1 MAVNTRISSAVSSCL
16 TPAEQDPLIGALARS
31 NPGPN
36 LDANQVV
43 LAQRAASTSS
53 SVGLGLFD
61 GKPTRR
67 RASAEERKRRG
78 RTERVRHQRASER
91 DTRHVDMS
99 HAELTRVADQNPG
112 HDRTVT
118 NSYPSLRNI
127 PYQLCETPL
136 VQLAR
141 RCQRWRR
148 VSVRGSPNE
157 AVPNHVIAQPLWVG
171 WSTAVPRGPTDV
183 VTGMCLRPRMSGRCG
198 TPCCAPSLAGGPG
211 PARKA

>member
-1 MAVNTRISSAVSSCL
+1 M
-16 TPAEQDPLIGALARS
+16 IGALARS

-43 LAQRAASTSS
+43 LARRAASTSS

-99 HAELTRVADQNPG
+99 HAELTRVADRNPG

-148 VSVRGSPNE
+148 VSVRGSSSRTSQLTAAARSRVGSISAQRDRVGV
-157 AVPNHVIAQPLWVG
+157 AVARVRVPPTRPMSSA
-171 WSTAVPRGPTDV
+171 SPRGLHV
-183 VTGMCLRPRMSGRCG
+183 GMSPFRACGRPEMR
-198 TPCCAPSLAGGPG
+198 
-211 PARKA
+211 